1 LLQQS
6 AVDGVALHVLQE
18 PIALNRHEAILSRET
33 VPVADRARD
42 ELRGCEERLRAP
54 LTVRHPATMSREWPV
69 TGRCPHRCD
78 LWDGDR
84 SPVFASRSVNG
95 TAFGIG
101 LDVDDHG
108 NVIVVVE
115 GPSAAGKTTWCL
127 SHAECFVAEYV
138 PTGDEPEGTHPET
151 QADYWVSVNSRRWSQ
166 ALELERRT
174 GLAICDSDPLKL
186 HYSWCLSMIG
196 AAPRSRW
203 EFELDVTRRA
213 FEVRALGLADL
224 VLIGTPPLGRLLQ
237 QRAGD
242 LTRRRRHFELH
253 ARLREPLVEWYQAV
267 EDLDPGR
274 VVWEL
279 PDQGIPDPLP
289 PPRST
294 RTSVE
299 FLDALV
305 ASLPVP

>member
-1 LLQQS
+1 
-6 AVDGVALHVLQE
+6 
-18 PIALNRHEAILSRET
+18 
-33 VPVADRARD
+33 
-42 ELRGCEERLRAP
+42 
-54 LTVRHPATMSREWPV
+54 
-69 TGRCPHRCD
+69 
-78 LWDGDR
+78 
-84 SPVFASRSVNG
+84 
-95 TAFGIG
+95 
-101 LDVDDHG
+101 VDDHG

-127 SHAECFVAEYV
+127 SHAERFVAEYV
-138 PTGDEPEGTHPET
+138 PTGDEPKGTHHET

-186 HYSWCLSMIG
+186 HYSWCLSMTG

-224 VLIGTPPLGRLLQ
+224 VLIGTPPLERLLQ

-253 ARLREPLVEWYQAV
+253 ARQRDEPWFGPMSSTG
-267 EDLDPGR
+267 DTKSDSPGR
-274 VVWEL
+274 GLGTGEAPAVVAIFG
-279 PDQGIPDPLP
+279 QGVGPIH
-289 PPRST
+289 
-294 RTSVE
+294 
-299 FLDALV
+299 
-305 ASLPVP
+305 

>member
-1 LLQQS
+1 M
-6 AVDGVALHVLQE
+6 A
-18 PIALNRHEAILSRET
+18 
-33 VPVADRARD
+33 
-42 ELRGCEERLRAP
+42 
-54 LTVRHPATMSREWPV
+54 
-69 TGRCPHRCD
+69 
-78 LWDGDR
+78 
-84 SPVFASRSVNG
+84 NG

-224 VLIGTPPLGRLLQ
+224 VLIGTPPLERLLQ

-305 ASLPVP
+305 ASLPAA